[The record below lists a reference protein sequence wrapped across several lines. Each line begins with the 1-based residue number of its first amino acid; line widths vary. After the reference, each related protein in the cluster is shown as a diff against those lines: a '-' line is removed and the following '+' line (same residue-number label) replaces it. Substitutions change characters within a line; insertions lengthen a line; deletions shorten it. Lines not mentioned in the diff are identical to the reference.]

1 MSTVGKKQQQQKQQQ
16 QQKKVIRLMKDKKVG
31 KIITKFAA
39 TSNYYECYS
48 YCVQND
54 DHEIK
59 NSEIIRGKG
68 VKNN

>member
-1 MSTVGKKQQQQKQQQ
+1 MTLKKGLSTVGKKQK
-16 QQKKVIRLMKDKKVG
+16 QKKVIRLMKDKRIG

-48 YCVQND
+48 YCVQNH
-54 DHEIK
+54 DHEIE
-59 NSEIIRGKG
+59 NYEIIRGKG

>member
-1 MSTVGKKQQQQKQQQ
+1 
-16 QQKKVIRLMKDKKVG
+16 MKDKKVG

-54 DHEIK
+54 DHEIE
-59 NSEIIRGKG
+59 NSEIIRGKE
-68 VKNN
+68 VKIIKQRVKIL